1 MNKYSYFSADDKGR
15 CYRSSF
21 SKTVEV
27 SYCNIDVVVT
37 ENKKSTSNRFFKHLK
52 QRLGSLNFNK

>member
-27 SYCNIDVVVT
+27 SCCNIDVVVT
-37 ENKKSTSNRFFKHLK
+37 ENKNQHQIDF
-52 QRLGSLNFNK
+52 LNI